1 MAEPEP
7 ENSPMHNYLSGSG
20 CGCGCLGA
28 LIGLFGTIIVGVI
41 PLGFYA
47 EATSAPMIVG
57 GAALVC
63 GLLVAV
69 LGLAMYIGALF
80 VD

>member
-1 MAEPEP
+1 MAEPQP
-7 ENSPMHNYLSGSG
+7 EYSAMHNYLSGSG

-28 LIGLFGTIIVGVI
+28 LIVLFGSIVVGVI

-47 EATSAPMIVG
+47 ASTTTPMIAG
-57 GAALVC
+57 GAAIVT

-69 LGLAMYIGALF
+69 LGIGMFIGAMF